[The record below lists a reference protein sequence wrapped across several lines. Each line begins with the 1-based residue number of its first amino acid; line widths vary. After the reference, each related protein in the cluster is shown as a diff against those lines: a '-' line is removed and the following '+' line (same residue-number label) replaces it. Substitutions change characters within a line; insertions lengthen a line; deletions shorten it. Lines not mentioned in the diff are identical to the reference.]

1 MASVFEYLQDFF
13 YLLFSRNPQDA
24 DRRRTLRALVEKLR
38 QVQPPVYRRSG
49 GSQLLPAFGYNLL
62 QLAYLLAPLDELF
75 HKTLYCEDARLAER
89 FRQHLAIARLPE
101 AQARR
106 LPEFSLQTMRQRVL
120 ASAGPIKELAA
131 LDQEFEQLL
140 AAFSAPEFYSFDLD
154 FTATDRLA
162 SLCRHN
168 LGALFKLFDPGFD
181 PALKGRKPDFQPV
194 PAKKAQKELLDLY
207 FILAGIQLSDGVEAD
222 LFALLDRLGRSP
234 AEPARSL
241 PEAAHERS
249 STARERVR
257 TVLSRLGKLL
267 GRELAPELLATL
279 IRVIQEDPGANPRV
293 VSEEL
298 ACLQTIKSDLA
309 AAFRK
314 DRESLQREI
323 NENTIGGDL
332 KTLFAGAEPLEVT
345 GYNQALAREL
355 SSRNYDSFARVKPL
369 AILKSFILAH
379 FEKGLREPLKRLL
392 IEGTFGDKFIELRF
406 NNTFYGCEGLYA
418 RLRQLEE
425 SLEHGPLAT
434 EKLTKFLQMHDQG
447 KPVAP
452 LVAKTVES
460 IEQEVRRLVDE
471 GCGYFYNLNVLL
483 DELLEDAKQKAPAM
497 ITNLKE
503 LAGRPNK
510 DFLAAMAASQASLQL
525 FIRIMRNF
533 TEIRENAAAAG
544 SQT

>member
-1 MASVFEYLQDFF
+1 M
-13 YLLFSRNPQDA
+13 
-24 DRRRTLRALVEKLR
+24 
-38 QVQPPVYRRSG
+38 YRRSG

-106 LPEFSLQTMRQRVL
+106 LPEFSLQTMRQRAL
-120 ASAGPIKELAA
+120 ASASPIKELAA

-162 SLCRHN
+162 SLCRHD

-194 PAKKAQKELLDLY
+194 PAKKALKELLDLY
-207 FILAGIQLSDGVEAD
+207 FILAGIQLSDGVESN
-222 LFALLDRLGRSP
+222 LFALLDRLGEARR
-234 AEPARSL
+234 ARSRRRRHTSA
-241 PEAAHERS
+241 PVRPASACAPCCPAWAS
-249 STARERVR
+249 SC
-257 TVLSRLGKLL
+257 GQ
-267 GRELAPELLATL
+267 ELAPELLATL

-293 VSEEL
+293 VSEEM

-314 DRESLQREI
+314 DRERLQREI

-355 SSRNYDSFARVKPL
+355 SL
-369 AILKSFILAH
+369 Q
-379 FEKGLREPLKRLL
+379 E
-392 IEGTFGDKFIELRF
+392 
-406 NNTFYGCEGLYA
+406 
-418 RLRQLEE
+418 LRQLRPGEAAGHPQELHPGALREE
-425 SLEHGPLAT
+425 PARAA
-434 EKLTKFLQMHDQG
+434 Q
-447 KPVAP
+447 
-452 LVAKTVES
+452 
-460 IEQEVRRLVDE
+460 
-471 GCGYFYNLNVLL
+471 
-483 DELLEDAKQKAPAM
+483 APADRGD
-497 ITNLKE
+497 LRGQVHRAA
-503 LAGRPNK
+503 LQQHLLRLRGSLRP
-510 DFLAAMAASQASLQL
+510 
-525 FIRIMRNF
+525 
-533 TEIRENAAAAG
+533 AAAAG
-544 SQT
+544 GVPAARPAGRPKSSPSSCRCTTRASPWLPWWPRPWRASSRTCAGWWRRAAAISTT